1 MGFFSK
7 AKKEPVSENQDAQ
20 PDLAQITHAHSVS
33 EEDEQHV
40 TFLAVASGLTA
51 SLGGLVF
58 GYCR

>member
-1 MGFFSK
+1 MGFLSK
-7 AKKEPVSENQDAQ
+7 TKKEPVSEDQDVQ
-20 PDLAQITHAHSVS
+20 PDLAGITRSHSAS